1 MKTHNYKI
9 YKLQFPDD
17 PRVYIGHTRC
27 TFKSRYSSYRSDA
40 KKRKSPIPKD
50 EFVLRWYYNDV
61 EMVEIDNI
69 TSNDLREVKLLEQKH
84 LNDHPDNFNKF
95 KAFLSVGDKI
105 IKRDKW
111 YQDNKEDKEDYYKM
125 RNDLIAESRKEYDRQ
140 RYLNNPNR
148 YNKNRLASQ
157 SS

>member
-1 MKTHNYKI
+1 METHNYKI

-40 KKRKSPIPKD
+40 QSRKSPIPKD
-50 EFVLRWYYNDV
+50 EFVLRWGFNDV
-61 EMVEIDNI
+61 KMIEIDTI
-69 TSNDLREVKLLEQKH
+69 TSNNLREVKLLEQKH
-84 LNDHPDNFNKF
+84 LNDYPDNFNKF
-95 KAFLSVGDKI
+95 KAFLSVEEKI
-105 IKRDKW
+105 EYRDKW
-111 YQDNKEDKEDYYKM
+111 YQDNKEERGDYQKM